1 MICTLCTTHDLKY
14 GVLCAS
20 CTLALQDRL
29 ARLPRMWASLE
40 AWLAPGSTGTAQYG
54 GRVRRAEAPLPL
66 NQEVLDLRAAG
77 GIAGVL
83 EDWRDAVHDTRG
95 LPTAPRTGA
104 LARRVSTAA
113 ADLIASLYFIAL
125 WDQGVQLGREV
136 EQLVGRV
143 RAVAEPGRDP
153 DEPTFLGYCIAID
166 LSGVVCGS
174 RLYADMAQTVQ
185 CQWCLCLYPPDRWLQ
200 LRLLQPGNTP
210 AKEDQDVEEPRIS
223 KVAEGTAERLERAWT
238 SGRSGGRWSRCTTA
252 AAGSTSTEVWVGC
265 RSHTARALE
274 GAGERE

>member
-1 MICTLCTTHDLKY
+1 MICALCTTHELKY

-29 ARLPRMWASLE
+29 TRLPRMWASLE
-40 AWLAPGSTGTAQYG
+40 NWLAPGSSGIAQYG

-83 EDWRDAVHDTRG
+83 EDWRDAVHDTRS

-113 ADLIASLYFIAL
+113 ADLIDSLHFIAL
-125 WDQGVQLGREV
+125 WDQGTQLGREI
-136 EQLVGRV
+136 EQLVARV

-166 LSGVVCGS
+166 PSGVVCGS
-174 RLYADMAQTVQ
+174 RLYADMAKTVQ
-185 CQWCLCLYPPDRWLQ
+185 CGWCLCLYPPDRWLQ
-200 LRLLQPGNTP
+200 LRLLQPGK
-210 AKEDQDVEEPRIS
+210 AQAAEDQGDDEESAEPLEET
-223 KVAEGTAERLERAWT
+223 VAA
-238 SGRSGGRWSRCTTA
+238 
-252 AAGSTSTEVWVGC
+252 
-265 RSHTARALE
+265 
-274 GAGERE
+274 